1 MIAFLESLSDLSHF
15 VLLFCAFVFYR
26 KLKKTKQER
35 KRTPF
40 EIVLMVLILFG
51 IFSWAVS
58 FALLQTQ

>member
-1 MIAFLESLSDLSHF
+1 MIAFLESLSDLSH
-15 VLLFCAFVFYR
+15 LILIFCAFVFYR

-40 EIVLMVLILFG
+40 EIVLMILILFG